1 MWWFYEHIM
10 FFVSPRKIKCRYNVR
25 YLQSLVDLSPYKHAL
40 PCKNR
45 MSFVRVL
52 NRFLL
57 FSVSTAHF
65 WNEISFFFHYF
76 SHSGMRLA
84 NLIPE
89 CNGMKKEYDF
99 LIIGHW
105 SLATNNK
112 LPAHFNV
119 EIKNDKID
127 INYLI
132 IKNNI
137 NSPWSSFDIL

>member
-1 MWWFYEHIM
+1 
-10 FFVSPRKIKCRYNVR
+10 
-25 YLQSLVDLSPYKHAL
+25 
-40 PCKNR
+40 
-45 MSFVRVL
+45 
-52 NRFLL
+52 
-57 FSVSTAHF
+57 
-65 WNEISFFFHYF
+65 
-76 SHSGMRLA
+76 
-84 NLIPE
+84 
-89 CNGMKKEYDF
+89 MKKEYDF